1 MPDDFIQGLIL
12 MGVAGLLVGFISAL
26 LGIGGGMLMVPALFY
41 IFTFMG
47 VPDDSLMHV
56 AAGTSLLIMIA
67 TSVGSV
73 TSHARNG
80 NVVWKITARV
90 LPGIAVGVVAGAL
103 LASVLETGVLVI
115 IFAVV
120 LFLVALIM
128 IFSFKATPS
137 KRPTPGVPASMGAG
151 SVIGFKSGL
160 LGVGGGALSVPWLTW
175 LGLPQN
181 QVSGT
186 SSTFTFPA
194 AIVGTA
200 AFLLTGMDMVEYP
213 HTVGYVFWPGLPVAG
228 GTSIV
233 ATFVGAR
240 FASRVPGRL
249 LRIIFGVLLIL
260 VSISMTTS

>member
-1 MPDDFIQGLIL
+1 MRSIGNS
-12 MGVAGLLVGFISAL
+12 LLVQTSDVAQTKRDEWEVVTTR
-26 LGIGGGMLMVPALFY
+26 VPTESEWKDLEFA
-41 IFTFMG
+41 
-47 VPDDSLMHV
+47 
-56 AAGTSLLIMIA
+56 
-67 TSVGSV
+67 
-73 TSHARNG
+73 
-80 NVVWKITARV
+80 WKIAARV
-90 LPGIAVGVVAGAL
+90 LPGIAIGVVAGAL

-200 AFLLTGMDMVEYP
+200 AFLLTGMDMIEYP
-213 HTVGYVFWPGLPVAG
+213 YTVGYVFWPGLPVAG

-260 VSISMTTS
+260 VSISMITS